1 VSRGHRT
8 VSAAVVA
15 ALALGA
21 AACGDDDDG
30 DTPQPAG
37 TSTPA
42 SQPAGGGVP
51 LQPGSN
57 ISTPNTYGLP
67 GATSDVANQ
76 VTDSSVQSTA
86 GGG

>member
-1 VSRGHRT
+1 VGL
-8 VSAAVVA
+8 AV
-15 ALALGA
+15 GG
-21 AACGDDDDG
+21 AACGDDDDDG
-30 DTPQPAG
+30 DTPRPPG
-37 TSTPA
+37 SSTPA

-67 GATSDVANQ
+67 GATTDVANQ
-76 VTDSSVQSTA
+76 VTDTSVQSTA